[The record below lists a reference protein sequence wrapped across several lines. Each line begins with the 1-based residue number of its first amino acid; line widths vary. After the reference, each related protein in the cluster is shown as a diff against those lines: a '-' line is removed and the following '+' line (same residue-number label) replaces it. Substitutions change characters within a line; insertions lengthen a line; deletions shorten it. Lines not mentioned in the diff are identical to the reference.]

1 MSSINDR
8 LRVLGL
14 AAIFTAFTSFP
25 LWPQSQ
31 SPAPAEEQSPDQ
43 TFRLGSVQQVTVTG
57 KLSTLSS
64 MTQSIDETEIRNH
77 NASTVAQAVDY
88 LPGVAVQR
96 VGPRNESGISIRGF
110 DLRESPLYVD
120 GIPIYVPYDGYV
132 DLNRFLTS
140 DISEIQIS
148 KGYTSPLLGPNT
160 LGGAVNLITRVP
172 QRRVDADMAI
182 GTGSGNAL
190 ESWLHLGS
198 RWKHFYFLGSLDWLQ
213 SDFWPLSGNFPVMPL
228 QPNDERANSYQRD
241 EKFSGRIGWTP
252 RGNDQYVFTFIN
264 QKGEKG
270 NPPYAGNDP
279 LVKPRYWQWPYWNKT
294 SYYFN
299 SYTGVTESGY
309 LKFRGFYDQYGNGLN
324 AYDDATYSTMTRP
337 SSFISQYDDH
347 TDGGAAEFGTSA
359 LPHQTISTSFFFKD
373 DTHREHNL
381 PNPFQTDRDQQT
393 SFGFEDVINI
403 LPKLQATAGFSAD
416 HLNGL
421 IAEDFQNGQLLPFPT
436 DHTWTYNPEA
446 SLSYMPTEAN
456 RFFAIYA
463 KRSRFPTIKDRYSYR
478 FGQALPNPYLAAERA
493 DNWSVGY
500 SRLLPHSTFVQADL
514 FRSNISGAIEAFYLE
529 PNLFQLQNIGEEIY
543 QGAEFVVR
551 SAPTRRLTIN
561 ANYTFLNRSSVAPSG
576 IPLPNTPKHKTIGMA
591 TFRGPRNIL
600 LLATARYESGRISQD
615 DAGIYGPASNFS
627 TMDLGTVVPIKAGLD
642 LQAGIKN
649 IFDRNYFYVAGY
661 PELGRNWYFN
671 VRYRF

>member
-1 MSSINDR
+1 
-8 LRVLGL
+8 
-14 AAIFTAFTSFP
+14 
-25 LWPQSQ
+25 
-31 SPAPAEEQSPDQ
+31 
-43 TFRLGSVQQVTVTG
+43 
-57 KLSTLSS
+57 
-64 MTQSIDETEIRNH
+64 
-77 NASTVAQAVDY
+77 
-88 LPGVAVQR
+88 
-96 VGPRNESGISIRGF
+96 
-110 DLRESPLYVD
+110 VD

-140 DISEIQIS
+140 DISEIQIA

-172 QRRVDADMAI
+172 QRLVDADMAI

-190 ESWLHLGS
+190 QSWLHLGS

-213 SDFWPLSGNFPVMPL
+213 SDFWPLSGDFRATPL
-228 QPNDERANSYQRD
+228 QPDEERSNSYQRD
-241 EKFSGRIGWTP
+241 EKFSGRLGWTP

-270 NPPYAGNDP
+270 NPPYVGNDP
-279 LVKPRYWQWPYWNKT
+279 LVRPRYWQWPYWNKT

-299 SYTGVTESGY
+299 SYTGVTESSY

-324 AYDDATYSTMTRP
+324 AYDDATYSTITKP

-347 TDGGAAEFGTSA
+347 TDGGAAEFGTTA
-359 LPHQTISTSFFFKD
+359 LPRQTISTSFFFKD

-421 IAEDFQNGQLLPFPT
+421 IAEDFQNGNLLPFPT

-446 SLSYMPTEAN
+446 SLSYMPTESD
-456 RFFAIYA
+456 RVFAIYA

-500 SRLLPHSTFVQADL
+500 SRLLPHSTFIQADL
-514 FRSNISGAIEAFYLE
+514 FRSNINGAIEAFYLK

-543 QGAEFVVR
+543 QGAEFIVR
-551 SAPTRRLTIN
+551 STPLSRLTLN
-561 ANYTFLNRSSVAPSG
+561 ANYTFLNRSSVAPAG
-576 IPLPNTPKHKTIGMA
+576 LPLPNTPKHKTIGTA
-591 TFRGPRNIL
+591 TFRGPRSVL
-600 LLATARYESGRISQD
+600 LLATARYESGRVSQD
-615 DAGIYGPASNFS
+615 DAGIYGPASNFG
-627 TMDLGTVVPIKAGLD
+627 TMDLGTVVPVNAGLD
-642 LQAGIKN
+642 LQAGVKN
-649 IFDRNYFYVAGY
+649 LFDRNYFYVAGY
-661 PELGRNWYFN
+661 PEIGRNWYFN
-671 VRYRF
+671 VRFRF